1 MVRAMKY
8 PRLYKSFE
16 EFERMELRAPN
27 SDLRPGE
34 FFQEVLDEPY
44 VDDLYEEEEDEDD
57 Y

>member
-1 MVRAMKY
+1 MMY
-8 PRLYKSFE
+8 PRLYKSFD
-16 EFERMELRAPN
+16 EFERLELRTSN